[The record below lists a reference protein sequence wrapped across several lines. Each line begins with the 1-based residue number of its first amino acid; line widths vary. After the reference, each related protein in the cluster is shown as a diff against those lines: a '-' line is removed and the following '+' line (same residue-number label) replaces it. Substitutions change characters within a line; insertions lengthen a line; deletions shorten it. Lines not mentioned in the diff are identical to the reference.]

1 MAEDTDTKQSDF
13 EAEKVTLST
22 EIERLKQEL
31 RTAKQQINEEK
42 SLKLF
47 TESRL
52 RDVESRLNSCESD
65 AESRLSAVKKQNA
78 DYSASIEQLNEQVTQ
93 LDQQLADAELSV
105 EALDRKVTVLEED
118 NGKLQEEST
127 ALRTQLISVKNS
139 NVVLSEG
146 LDQAISKAETYKHK
160 IIQLEA
166 QIDTTNVMY
175 KERETKY
182 ESTIAQQTKL
192 IDFLQTK
199 VEQPRKKPTLTD
211 KLFGSHKK
219 ENQPS
224 IPLAYRDLEAN
235 LEKKNSECRALNQLV
250 NKYKSDLAAIKAS
263 DSHGQTVRGFSGRD
277 VCQTPTAASEGAMKI
292 HSATPIA
299 NRALSRITQSPG
311 TQVRNLGHPC

>member
-1 MAEDTDTKQSDF
+1 MVEGVDKKQSEF
-13 EAEKVTLST
+13 EAEKATLSS

-47 TESRL
+47 TESKL
-52 RDVESRLNSCESD
+52 RDVESRLNTCESD
-65 AESRLSAVKKQNA
+65 TESRITSIQKQNVE
-78 DYSASIEQLNEQVTQ
+78 YSDSIKQLNEQVTQ
-93 LDQQLADAELSV
+93 LDQQLADAEYSV
-105 EALDRKVTVLEED
+105 STLERKVSMLDEE
-118 NGKLQEEST
+118 NVKLQEESS

-146 LDQAISKAETYKHK
+146 LDQAISKAETYKTK

-166 QIDTTNVMY
+166 QIDATSVMH
-175 KERETKY
+175 KEREMKF

-199 VEQPRKKPTLTD
+199 AEQPRKKPTLTD

-235 LEKKNSECRALNQLV
+235 LEKKTSECRALNQLV
-250 NKYKSDLAAIKAS
+250 NKYKSELAAYKS
-263 DSHGQTVRGFSGRD
+263 DSHGPVRSFNPRD
-277 VCQTPTAASEGAMKI
+277 GSQTPTTANDVSMKF
-292 HSATPIA
+292 HAATPIQS
-299 NRALSRITQSPG
+299 RALSRITQSPG
-311 TQVRNLGHPC
+311 TQVQYCPCI